1 MPSKQSE
8 AVRRHWESGWLAM
21 TQPGYE
27 GPDNESWGDLRCSTT
42 WRRRQARALADW
54 VRPRLGL

>member
-27 GPDNESWGDLRCSTT
+27 APG
-42 WRRRQARALADW
+42 
-54 VRPRLGL
+54 